1 MRHRFVIASVIAAAS
16 ALGACGPLVYRVPIQ
31 QGNMVTQESV
41 AQLRQGMT
49 RDQVRFL
56 LGTPLVAD
64 IFHADRWDY
73 VYTWQPSRS
82 NSIKEERR
90 LTVFFD
96 KDGRLERLEGDI
108 VPKGDKLGPAGEKPA
123 SAAEKPAPAAEK
135 PSPTAENN

>member
-1 MRHRFVIASVIAAAS
+1 MCHRSLASVFLVFVAAS
-16 ALGACGPLVYRVPIQ
+16 VLGACGPLVYRIPVQ

-56 LGTPLVAD
+56 LGTPLVTD
-64 IFHADRWDY
+64 IFHRDRWDY
-73 VYTWQPSRS
+73 VYTLQPARS
-82 NSIKEERR
+82 NTIKEERR

-108 VPKGDKLGPAGEKPA
+108 VPKGDKLGPAADKPG
-123 SAAEKPAPAAEK
+123 AAGEK
-135 PSPTAENN
+135 PSPTADNN